1 MTTSAAGNVA
11 GRAGDK
17 EKVEKRRALGRGL
30 ASLLP
35 GPRVVAPDQSGGADS
50 RQQVPFDSA
59 SPVGSAALRAGSH
72 FVRNDKIV
80 SSEAAVERA
89 ASSEKTVSSGAVVPG
104 DKALGEAIPGVIRA
118 EVDEEWDEDARASRP
133 RPHETAELRS
143 GGQPGAAVPTFS
155 TPAGEETITIYA
167 QAESRMPGNLVV
179 NLAIADIDK
188 NPFQT
193 RYVDDDEKL
202 EELAD
207 SIKANGV
214 VQPIMVRP
222 AEEEGRYILVL
233 GERRLWASKK
243 AGKTHIPALVRR
255 VSLQQ
260 AAEMTIIENLQR
272 EDLSALE
279 QAEAFRVLSKEFSLT
294 QSQIGE
300 RVGLSRE
307 SVSNYMRLLKLPLL
321 VMEQLAHKQIG
332 FSEAKE
338 LLKLEDPELIQKTAD
353 YIVKK
358 HMTLDQVETL
368 IMRMTGLLDPVP
380 GMPGI
385 AVERKKSG
393 ARWVDPNV
401 RAAQLDLEQMLGVR
415 VRIRDRKGKGKIVIE
430 YSTVDDYERV
440 VEMLRGRK

>member
-1 MTTSAAGNVA
+1 MVNTAAAEKMA
-11 GRAGDK
+11 GEK

-30 ASLLP
+30 ESLLP
-35 GPRVVAPDQSGGADS
+35 GPRVVGGAPGQSGGAAGK
-50 RQQVPFDSA
+50 QQVP
-59 SPVGSAALRAGSH
+59 H
-72 FVRNDKIV
+72 FVRNDKAILNDTALQTDV
-80 SSEAAVERA
+80 SAQGPTR
-89 ASSEKTVSSGAVVPG
+89 
-104 DKALGEAIPGVIRA
+104 GEAFSGTIRA
-118 EVDEEWDEDARASRP
+118 VVDEEAS
-133 RPHETAELRS
+133 ELRS
-143 GGQPGAAVPTFS
+143 GGQPGAAVPTQGALAAPGPQTF
-155 TPAGEETITIYA
+155 AEENGTLTIYA
-167 QAESRMPGNLVV
+167 QAETRMPGNLVV

-193 RYVDDDEKL
+193 RYVEDDEKL

-222 AEEEGRYILVL
+222 SEEEGRYILIL
-233 GERRLWASKK
+233 GERRLHASKK
-243 AGKTHIPALVRR
+243 AGKTQIPAMVRR

-294 QSQIGE
+294 QAQIGE

-307 SVSNYMRLLKLPLL
+307 SVSNYMRLLKLPVL

-338 LLKLEDPELIQKTAD
+338 LLKLEDTDLIQKTAD
-353 YIVKK
+353 YIVAK

-380 GMPGI
+380 GMPGQT
-385 AVERKKSG
+385 ADRKKSG

-401 RAAQLDLEQMLGVR
+401 RAAQLDLERLLGVR

-430 YSTVDDYERV
+430 YHTVDDYERV

>member
-1 MTTSAAGNVA
+1 MTTGAAENTA

-30 ASLLP
+30 ESLLP
-35 GPRVVAPDQSGGADS
+35 GPRAVGTARPAGAPTSSPGDATATAGELRSAGRPGAAAPTP
-50 RQQVPFDSA
+50 VPA
-59 SPVGSAALRAGSH
+59 
-72 FVRNDKIV
+72 FVRSEKGHLDDKSISPDGRGPRGEPV
-80 SSEAAVERA
+80 AGAIRAVADEGGEPASHQFAAV
-89 ASSEKTVSSGAVVPG
+89 GG
-104 DKALGEAIPGVIRA
+104 N
-118 EVDEEWDEDARASRP
+118 
-133 RPHETAELRS
+133 AELRS
-143 GGQPGAAVPTFS
+143 AGQPGATGPTFS
-155 TPAGEETITIYA
+155 GPDSSPVAAADGTIAIYA
-167 QAESRMPGNLVV
+167 QAESQAPANLVV

-193 RYVDDDEKL
+193 RSVGDDEKL
-202 EELAD
+202 EELSD

-222 AEEEGRYILVL
+222 GDEEGRYILVL
-233 GERRLWASKK
+233 GERRLLASKK
-243 AGKTHIPALVRR
+243 AGKTHIPALLRR

-294 QSQIGE
+294 QAQIGE

-307 SVSNYMRLLKLPLL
+307 SVSNYMRLLKLPVL
-321 VMEQLAHKQIG
+321 VLEQLAHKQIG

-338 LLKLEDPELIQKTAD
+338 LLKLEDPDLITKTAD

-358 HMTLDQVETL
+358 HLTLDQIETL
-368 IMRMTGLLDPVP
+368 VLRMTGLLDPVP
-380 GMPGI
+380 GMPGM
-385 AVERKKSG
+385 AVDRKKSG

-430 YSTVDDYERV
+430 YHTVDDYERV
-440 VEMLRGRK
+440 VEMLRGKK

>member
-1 MTTSAAGNVA
+1 MTTSAAGKVA

-17 EKVEKRRALGRGL
+17 DKEKGEKRRALGGGL

-35 GPRVVAPDQSGGADS
+35 GPRVVAPGQSSEADGK
-50 RQQVPFDSA
+50 QQIPFDSA
-59 SPVGSAALRAGSH
+59 SPSGSAALRAGTH
-72 FVRNDKIV
+72 FVRNDI
-80 SSEAAVERA
+80 
-89 ASSEKTVSSGAVVPG
+89 
-104 DKALGEAIPGVIRA
+104 ALGEAVPGTIRA
-118 EVDEEWDEDARASRP
+118 EVEDLGEETSRAGAPSTVAQGGSA
-133 RPHETAELRS
+133 PHDLGELRS
-143 GGQPGAAVPTFS
+143 GGA
-155 TPAGEETITIYA
+155 TPSSEETITIYA

-193 RYVDDDEKL
+193 RYVEDDDKL
-202 EELAD
+202 EELSD

-222 AEEEGRYILVL
+222 GDDEGRYILVL
-233 GERRLWASKK
+233 GERRLHASKK
-243 AGKTHIPALVRR
+243 VGKTHIPALVRR

-260 AAEMTIIENLQR
+260 AAEMTIIENLHR

-279 QAEAFRVLSKEFSLT
+279 QAEAFRVLSQEFSLT
-294 QSQIGE
+294 QAQIGE

-307 SVSNYMRLLKLPLL
+307 SVSNYMRLLKLPVL

-338 LLKLEDPELIQKTAD
+338 LLKLEDPDLITKTAD

-358 HMTLDQVETL
+358 HLTLDQVETL
-368 IMRMTGLLDPVP
+368 VMRMTGLLDPVP
-380 GMPGI
+380 GMPGM
-385 AVERKKSG
+385 AVDRKKSG

-430 YSTVDDYERV
+430 YHTVDDYERV

>member
-1 MTTSAAGNVA
+1 MTNATVADKLAGETHK
-11 GRAGDK
+11 DK

-30 ASLLP
+30 ESLLP
-35 GPRVVAPDQSGGADS
+35 GPRVVTAPA
-50 RQQVPFDSA
+50 PK
-59 SPVGSAALRAGSH
+59 PVGVAPAPIVIQTVVESAVMPA
-72 FVRNDKIV
+72 
-80 SSEAAVERA
+80 EAA
-89 ASSEKTVSSGAVVPG
+89 G
-104 DKALGEAIPGVIRA
+104 
-118 EVDEEWDEDARASRP
+118 
-133 RPHETAELRS
+133 LRS
-143 GGQPGAAVPTFS
+143 AGRPGAAVPTNAVTALHS
-155 TPAGEETITIYA
+155 LADVQSKSPLPAKDARNGEPVSDAGSEGNETITIFA

-179 NLAIADIDK
+179 NLDIADIDK

-193 RYVDDDEKL
+193 RYVSDDDAL

-207 SIKANGV
+207 SIRANGV

-222 AEEEGRYILVL
+222 SEDEEGRYILVL
-233 GERRLWASKK
+233 GERRLHASKK
-243 AGKTHIPALVRR
+243 AGKTVIPALVRR

-279 QAEAFRVLSKEFSLT
+279 QAEAFRVLSKEFAMT
-294 QSQIGE
+294 QQQIGD

-307 SVSNYMRLLKLPLL
+307 SVSNYMRLLKLPEV
-321 VMEQLAHKQIG
+321 VMEQLAHKEFG

-338 LLKLEDPELIQKTAD
+338 LLKLEDPELITKTAA

-358 HMTLDQVETL
+358 GMTLDQVQTL

-380 GMPGI
+380 GMPGQ
-385 AVERKKSG
+385 AADRKKSG

-401 RAAQLDLEQMLGVR
+401 RAAQLDMERMLGVR

-430 YSTVDDYERV
+430 YSNVDDYERV
-440 VEMLRGRK
+440 VGMLRGKKLGTEVRD

>member
-1 MTTSAAGNVA
+1 MTMAAENTA
-11 GRAGDK
+11 GRAGEK

-30 ASLLP
+30 ESLLP
-35 GPRVVAPDQSGGADS
+35 GPRVVTAAPGQNSGAAGK
-50 RQQVPFDSA
+50 QQAP
-59 SPVGSAALRAGSH
+59 H
-72 FVRNDKIV
+72 FVRNEKPLEGTAV
-80 SSEAAVERA
+80 TASAALADGPLVIQ
-89 ASSEKTVSSGAVVPG
+89 AVVEG
-104 DKALGEAIPGVIRA
+104 AEAPAANNSTAHTSGVEEA
-118 EVDEEWDEDARASRP
+118 ES
-133 RPHETAELRS
+133 
-143 GGQPGAAVPTFS
+143 
-155 TPAGEETITIYA
+155 ITIFA
-167 QAESRMPGNLVV
+167 QAESRTPANLVV

-202 EELAD
+202 EELSD

-222 AEEEGRYILVL
+222 GDEEGRYILVL
-233 GERRLWASKK
+233 GERRLLASKK
-243 AGKTHIPALVRR
+243 AGKTTIPALVRR

-294 QSQIGE
+294 QAQIGE

-307 SVSNYMRLLKLPLL
+307 SVSNYMRLLKLPML

-338 LLKLEDPELIQKTAD
+338 LLKLEDPELITKTAD

-358 HMTLDQVETL
+358 HLTLDQVETL
-368 IMRMTGLLDPVP
+368 IMRMTGLLEPVP
-380 GMPGI
+380 GMPGQ
-385 AVERKKSG
+385 VTKKAG
-393 ARWVDPNV
+393 TARWVDPNV
-401 RAAQLDLEQMLGVR
+401 RAAQLDLERMLGVR

-430 YSTVDDYERV
+430 YSTVDDYDRV
-440 VEMLRGRK
+440 VDMLRGKK

>member
-1 MTTSAAGNVA
+1 MANTVAAENSA
-11 GRAGDK
+11 GRGGDK

-30 ASLLP
+30 ESLLP
-35 GPRVVAPDQSGGADS
+35 GPRVVGGAAGQSGGAGGK
-50 RQQVPFDSA
+50 QQVPFDSA
-59 SPVGSAALRAGSH
+59 SPSGSAALRAGTH
-72 FVRNDKIV
+72 FVRTDKPILNDKPV
-80 SSEAAVERA
+80 LQDTAVRNEKASLNEVGGSEA
-89 ASSEKTVSSGAVVPG
+89 G
-104 DKALGEAIPGVIRA
+104 GEAFAGVIQA
-118 EVDEEWDEDARASRP
+118 VAEDAANQSMHQAVSAP
-133 RPHETAELRS
+133 PAFPS
-143 GGQPGAAVPTFS
+143 GDSDVPLPG
-155 TPAGEETITIYA
+155 ETITIYA

-179 NLAIADIDK
+179 NLNISDIDK

-193 RYVDDDEKL
+193 RYVEDDEKL
-202 EELAD
+202 EELSD
-207 SIKANGV
+207 SIRANGV

-222 AEEEGRYILVL
+222 GDEEGRYILVL
-233 GERRLWASKK
+233 GERRLHASRK
-243 AGKTHIPALVRR
+243 AGKTTIPALVRR

-279 QAEAFRVLSKEFSLT
+279 QAEAFRVLSKEFALT
-294 QSQIGE
+294 QQQIGD

-307 SVSNYMRLLKLPLL
+307 SVSNYMRLLKLPVL

-338 LLKLEDPELIQKTAD
+338 LLKLEDPDLIQKTAD
-353 YIVKK
+353 YIVKR

-380 GMPGI
+380 GMPGM
-385 AVERKKSG
+385 AADRKKSG

-430 YSTVDDYERV
+430 YHTVDDYERV
-440 VEMLRGRK
+440 VEMLRGKK